1 MFTFAKIY
9 ALLYVA
15 IKKLLGK
22 NMRGLGFILRCV
34 PSDHIFEVAGRR
46 MWFNH
51 KVAATYGTLIAS
63 RWQEPE
69 THSILSAI
77 IVALNKR
84 AVAFVDVGANVG
96 EMMID
101 IGRYKHVTVYGFEPS
116 EECCRAIERS
126 LLANRDKN
134 SKIYNKLVGDSVC
147 QMPFNEGANVN
158 AASVLSMQSASSS
171 KHAEQTT
178 LDYELSLPEEHIVM
192 LIDVE
197 GYEPQVLRGGIQLIK
212 QKRPL
217 IIFEYNFVSKQ
228 HFSIADIQNILG
240 ADYKIFRLRRD
251 VKLDSDVENAWNCVA
266 IPNGSV
272 YQEILR
278 NRTM

>member
-1 MFTFAKIY
+1 MFLVSQVYAWIY
-9 ALLYVA
+9 FTVKRLFGYQ
-15 IKKLLGK
+15 IP
-22 NMRGLGFILRCV
+22 GLGFLLRRI
-34 PSDHIFEVAGRR
+34 HANRMFEISGRK

-51 KVAATYGTLIAS
+51 KVASSYGLLILGI
-63 RWQEPE
+63 WQEPE

-147 QMPFNEGANVN
+147 QMPFNEGANVF

-192 LIDVE
+192 LINVE

-217 IIFEYNFVSKQ
+217 IIFEYNLVSKQ
-228 HFSIADIQNILG
+228 YFSIADIQNILG